1 MRKLIKRF
9 TAILLVAISIIGTF
23 SLSVSADS
31 NNIIST
37 YISLA
42 KDGAATDDA
51 LNTETLTQ
59 SQLRFLGVYAS
70 NFFVPFSTELGE
82 AAGEETDEQMEQLAE
97 ALKNGLNFSDEYA
110 QVFAENLM
118 GLSRGS
124 VETLEFRVTRVGED
138 DRYVQLSHHP
148 VANTYLNFL
157 LTMTGNTKSIK
168 YHMSENS
175 SLNTEWDDMYRG
187 VWGYGSGENFTPV
200 FDCYIHSEAGV
211 TASQLAFIKCL
222 ESVPVEEGYGFNI
235 LDLVKGDLGGGDDIA
250 DISSKSASL
259 DLTIF
264 GSEMEVDCFGNIIIH
279 GLQHQVIAVPGCVN
293 PFVWQPVTSDG
304 SDTGRAGDAYQG
316 INVQSMAALDNGANS
331 ENSLF
336 SQISTSDANSSGGS
350 SETGGQSGTIKK
362 VLMFSQNSNMYKK
375 LKAAKDF
382 YDAYP
387 NVGVATYNVSGIKC
401 GKIESLQ
408 DILDAFAYILNYADG
423 VSGNSGEWEV
433 ILQTTTSDGDA
444 PGVYAR
450 SKLGNIAQLDSSILA
465 EDATNWSD
473 QDKRDK
479 LEDCMDIVLPG
490 IRVNE
495 EYTQHNFPGTNRDDF
510 LSCVD
515 RAQNTA
521 IDLLMGDDNSSQET
535 DNTGATNVIL
545 KNFVPKVNLTLPST
559 LRRYRGSDEV
569 ALDLDLRPGSGGN
582 ILDVVLK
589 AFEQYDE
596 VNSDGAI
603 GIFGYSPKADGSY
616 EGRLGHDDSLTFP
629 SEGFNNVVS
638 ISNNNVLQLYDAIVV
653 IDPLG
658 TYGGEQGID
667 YNAYPVTNYIS
678 EDGTSTLASDNED
691 FKLEEDNSFSAG
703 YSAIVDG
710 NIITSYKVSDSLA
723 LSLYTTYLFA
733 SLYDES
739 GDLSATIGRLGYRMN
754 VEDLPA
760 MPDEPLEISDDM
772 KSDIILT
779 SIRDWLYYLLHPTDG
794 LNYVRELITNKL
806 NALLVGWHNDMVGTN
821 GVGAI
826 TGTTLYRSQTGYVT
840 TPDLSEIQ
848 WTNSLI
854 ELYNNA
860 IPFLIVAM
868 LVTMLFAYITGI
880 LSLQRSIFGLVLF
893 AAFLLM
899 PVNLINGVVGTSNR
913 VSQNLYG
920 EKFTYW
926 ALIQQE
932 SYADSIANNVEG
944 QDSYQNYLKGLFQ
957 TNNQVYSNQGSESIV
972 LKWQAPKKMASL
984 MSSGDSYQNLSD
996 SGKQLLKNIVG
1007 TSLSGESYLDNE
1019 DAVYM
1024 YRSYLDISNFS
1035 QYIYRGIKNKTRP
1048 SYTNLNNLQTSNIS
1062 SSLREAINNMAD
1074 DFQVN
1079 IANGYTN
1086 AYSGSN
1092 SLNSTIFLT
1101 VPISSGVINDALLQT
1116 GYMDGLTLDQYVG
1129 INQDVFNF
1137 SIPMFN
1143 NGTGEIKTYIADS
1156 MDSDERKTAVTN
1168 FLNNYTE
1175 EDLVG
1180 LAAYSLYS
1188 ENVFYYFSWNLYDQG
1203 MQPEMSATN
1212 GYKNT
1217 LLGEDN
1223 AGYFYNTSG
1232 NGELKDFMNMKA
1244 LFTYIIPYLKQ
1255 GNDIVHAWDDT
1266 YGLFTYDGVPTEEG
1280 YQNDPEIQNN
1290 PELKQK
1296 YWHNLN
1302 VARLYNVYT
1311 PWVDVMYDCS
1321 YADGEYISAM
1331 GERYWVEDPLN
1342 PASYPEERPMIFS
1355 ESEMRDYGL
1364 ERGDLTSA
1372 EQLILDCNEGMQKRM
1387 YELLNYFNF
1396 SDVTLNTAAAMNCAF
1411 EFNNTFSENG
1421 IFTDNHNIYPQSF
1434 ELADF
1439 SYDAFLRFI
1448 LSNNTGEELNGN
1460 GTEMSVASGT
1470 TQENQD
1476 FYFKIVNNS
1485 STTTAIVMLILDI
1498 LSVYLLPAFKIFFI
1512 IAIFLASIL
1521 IILSTAFRVDPEQ
1534 KFIKKVLIGFF
1545 LPLLKFFLI
1554 TIAFSYV
1561 ISLFMGVGNNAVT
1574 QTEVISIKMGD
1585 PVIVM
1590 IAMIAIDIAVL
1601 YLYFKVI
1608 KGVVDTIK
1616 TEGKNVINF
1625 GAAVFGGAA
1634 AMIGGALTSGFRGA
1648 TAGAGNSGG
1657 GTRGNV
1663 AEEGTGVQSPRASRR
1678 AKPNGASP
1686 EEYDDRYTEQ
1696 STMRRNDTKRRTI
1709 DSDEDKRKMSDSD
1722 YKKRREDIDRK
1733 TRSGMNNISGNDRN
1747 DRYNQGSHRAKD
1759 VGDSKRYRDND

>member
-9 TAILLVAISIIGTF
+9 TAILLVAITVISTF
-23 SLSVSADS
+23 SLTVSADS
-31 NNIIST
+31 NNIIAT
-37 YISLA
+37 YITLA
-42 KDGAATDDA
+42 KDGAVTDDA

-82 AAGEETDEQMEQLAE
+82 AAGDETDEQMENLAE
-97 ALKNGLNFSDEYA
+97 ALKSGLNFSDEYA
-110 QVFAENLM
+110 SVFAENLM

-124 VETLEFRVTRVGED
+124 VETLEFRVTRESD
-138 DRYVQLSHHP
+138 PDRYVQLSNYP

-157 LTMTGNTKSIK
+157 LTMTGNADKLSQQMDENAT
-168 YHMSENS
+168 MRSEFD
-175 SLNTEWDDMYRG
+175 SLVKG
-187 VWGYGSGENFTPV
+187 VWGYGTGDNFTPV
-200 FDCYIHSEAGV
+200 FDCYLHSGAG
-211 TASQLAFIKCL
+211 TTPSQLAFLKCL
-222 ESVPVEEGYGFNI
+222 ESVPTENGYGFYA
-235 LDLVKGDLGGGDDIA
+235 LDLMKGEIEDNDDIES
-250 DISSKSASL
+250 ISSKADAL
-259 DLTIF
+259 DMMIF
-264 GSEMEVDCFGNIIIH
+264 GSEMEIDCFGNIIVH
-279 GLQHQVIAVPGCVN
+279 GLQHQVIAVPGCLN
-293 PFVWQPVTSDG
+293 PYVWQPVTSSG
-304 SDTGRAGDAYQG
+304 SDTGKPGDAYQM
-316 INVQSMAALDNGANS
+316 INIQSISAIASDTSDNSLYSSISVSS
-331 ENSLF
+331 EN
-336 SQISTSDANSSGGS
+336 TAGGSDSGSGGVNNSSVRGL
-350 SETGGQSGTIKK
+350 K
-362 VLMFSQNSNMYKK
+362 VFSDQSNMYKR
-375 LKAAKDF
+375 LKAANDF
-382 YDAYP
+382 FDSYGSVQSSTFKV
-387 NVGVATYNVSGIKC
+387 NIQGVGNLSS
-401 GKIESLQ
+401 IEEFCS
-408 DILDAFAYILNYADG
+408 AFEYVLNYADG
-423 VSGNSGEWEV
+423 TSGNSGEWEV
-433 ILQTTTSDGDA
+433 YLQTSSNDDGEA
-444 PGVYAR
+444 GVYAKTSLR
-450 SKLGNIAQLDSSILA
+450 NFTSLDPDILE
-465 EDATNWSD
+465 EDADGWSD
-473 QDKRDK
+473 QSKRDK
-479 LEDCMDIVLPG
+479 LEDSLDIILSRITIYRDQFSDAYSG
-490 IRVNE
+490 TSREDFISTVNRLR
-495 EYTQHNFPGTNRDDF
+495 NK
-510 LSCVD
+510 
-515 RAQNTA
+515 A
-521 IDLLMGDDNSSQET
+521 IQIVQDGGGSSNESQET
-535 DNTGATNVIL
+535 SSDGTTNVTL
-545 KNFVPKVNLTLPST
+545 KEFTPKFSDVLPNDNT
-559 LRRYRGSDEV
+559 LRRFRGTEET
-569 ALDLDLRPGSGGN
+569 AFDLSASPFGGGN
-582 ILDVVLK
+582 LLDVLTD
-589 AFEQYDE
+589 AFEQYDQ
-596 VNSDGAI
+596 VNTDNAI
-603 GIFGYSPKADGSY
+603 GVFGYTPEADGSY
-616 EGRLGHDDSLTFP
+616 EGKFGDSDALDFP
-629 SEGFNNVVS
+629 DGLSE
-638 ISNNNVLQLYDAIVV
+638 ISTGPLIKAYDAIVV
-653 IDPLG
+653 CDNLG
-658 TYGGEQGID
+658 AFEGSVD
-667 YNAYPVTNYIS
+667 YNAFPVTNFIG
-678 EDGTSTLASDNED
+678 EDGKSLLESNTSMTLDTS
-691 FKLEEDNSFSAG
+691 NSFAAG
-703 YSAIVDG
+703 YSNIVDG
-710 NIITSYKVSDSLA
+710 DILTDVDVSEQLA
-723 LSLYTTYLFA
+723 LSIYTSYLFA
-733 SLYDES
+733 SLYNES

-754 VEDLPA
+754 VDSLPDI
-760 MPDEPLEISDDM
+760 PDEPLEISDAM

-854 ELYNNA
+854 EFYNNA

-893 AAFLLM
+893 AVFLLM
-899 PVNLINGVVGTSNR
+899 PVNLINSVVGTSNR
-913 VSQNLYG
+913 ISQNLYG

-944 QDSYQNYLKGLFQ
+944 QDSYQNYLRGLFQ

-984 MSSGDSYQNLSD
+984 MATGDSYQNLSD
-996 SGKQLLKNIVG
+996 SGKQLLNSMIG
-1007 TSLSGESYLDNE
+1007 TSLSGESYLDSD

-1035 QYIYRGIKNKTRP
+1035 QYIYRGIKNNTRS
-1048 SYTNLNNLQTSNIS
+1048 SYTNLNNLQISNVS
-1062 SSLREAINNMAD
+1062 DSLHESIDNMAD
-1074 DFQVN
+1074 DFQIN
-1079 IANGYTN
+1079 IADGYTN
-1086 AYSGSN
+1086 TYSGSS
-1092 SLNSTIFLT
+1092 SLSSTIFLT
-1101 VPISSGVINDALLQT
+1101 VPMSSGVINDALLQS
-1116 GYMDGLTLDQYVG
+1116 GYVDDLTLDQYVG

-1143 NGTGEIKTYIADS
+1143 NGSGEIKTYIADS
-1156 MDSDERKTAVTN
+1156 MESDERKTAVTN
-1168 FLNNYTE
+1168 FLNSYTE

-1223 AGYFYNTSG
+1223 AGYFYNTVG

-1255 GNDIVHAWDDT
+1255 CNDIVHAWDDT

-1290 PELKQK
+1290 AELKQK

-1302 VARLYNVYT
+1302 VARLYNLYT

-1342 PASYPEERPMIFS
+1342 PASYPDERPMIFS

-1372 EQLILDCNEGMQKRM
+1372 EQLILDCNEGMQERM

-1411 EFNNTFSENG
+1411 EFNTTFSENG
-1421 IFTDNHNIYPQSF
+1421 IFADNHNIYPQSF

-1448 LSNNTGEELNGN
+1448 LANNTGEELSGS

-1470 TQENQD
+1470 TQESQD
-1476 FYFKIVNNS
+1476 FYFKMVNNS

-1534 KFIKKVLIGFF
+1534 KFIKKVIIGFF

-1608 KGVVDTIK
+1608 KGVIDTIK
-1616 TEGKNVINF
+1616 TEGKNVVNF

-1634 AMIGGALTSGFRGA
+1634 AMVGGAIASGFRGS
-1648 TAGAGNSGG
+1648 GSGVGSSGG
-1657 GTRGNV
+1657 YNRSNNV
-1663 AEEGTGVQSPRASRR
+1663 GDEGTGVQSPRASRR

-1696 STMRRNDTKRRTI
+1696 SNMRRNDTKRRTI
-1709 DSDEDKRKMSDSD
+1709 DSDEDRRKMSDSD

-1733 TRSGMNNISGNDRN
+1733 TRSGMNNISGNDRT
-1747 DRYNQGSHRAKD
+1747 DRYNQDSHRAKD
-1759 VGDSKRYRDND
+1759 IGDSRRFRSDD

>member
-1 MRKLIKRF
+1 M
-9 TAILLVAISIIGTF
+9 AILIISTF
-23 SLSVSADS
+23 SLSVIADS

-42 KDGAATDDA
+42 KDGAVTDDA

-82 AAGEETDEQMEQLAE
+82 AAGEETDKQMEQLAE

-157 LTMTGNTKSIK
+157 LTMSGNTKSLK

-200 FDCYIHSEAGV
+200 FDCYLHSEAGV
-211 TASQLAFIKCL
+211 TASQLAFLKCL

-235 LDLVKGDLGGGDDIA
+235 LDLVKGEIGDGDDIA

-336 SQISTSDANSSGGS
+336 SQISSSDANSSGGS
-350 SETGGQSGTIKK
+350 SETGGQSGTIKNI
-362 VLMFSQNSNMYKK
+362 LMFSQNSNMYKK
-375 LKAAKDF
+375 LKAAQDF
-382 YDAYP
+382 YTAYP

-433 ILQTTTSDGDA
+433 ILQTTTSGGDA

-450 SKLGNIAQLDSSILA
+450 SKLGNVAQLDSSILE

-479 LEDCMDIVLPG
+479 LEDCMEIVLPG
-490 IRVNE
+490 IKINE
-495 EYTQHNFPGTNRDDF
+495 DYVQNYYPGTSRDDF
-510 LSCVD
+510 LSCVN

-521 IDLLMGDDNSSQET
+521 ISLLQGDSNSSQET
-535 DNTGATNVIL
+535 DNTGSTNVIL

-559 LRRYRGSDEV
+559 LRRYRGSDKV
-569 ALDLDLRPGSGGN
+569 ALDLDLKPGSGGN

-616 EGRLGHDDSLTFP
+616 KGRFGHNDSLTFP
-629 SEGFNNVVS
+629 REGFNNVVS

-893 AAFLLM
+893 VAFLLM

-984 MSSGDSYQNLSD
+984 MSSGDSYQNLSN
-996 SGKQLLKNIVG
+996 SGKQLLNAMVG

-1086 AYSGSN
+1086 VYSGSN

-1460 GTEMSVASGT
+1460 GTEMSVASDT

-1534 KFIKKVLIGFF
+1534 RFIKKVLIGFF
-1545 LPLLKFFLI
+1545 LPLFKFFLI

-1590 IAMIAIDIAVL
+1590 VAMIAIDIAVL

-1616 TEGKNVINF
+1616 TEGKNVVNF

-1634 AMIGGALTSGFRGA
+1634 AMVGGALTSGFRGA
-1648 TAGAGNSGG
+1648 TAGASNSGG
-1657 GTRGNV
+1657 GARGNV

-1722 YKKRREDIDRK
+1722 YKKRREDINRK
-1733 TRSGMNNISGNDRN
+1733 THSGMNNISGNDRK
-1747 DRYNQGSHRAKD
+1747 DRYSQSSHHAKD